1 MFSYFSIC
9 TENGIF
15 VLLSFLSGFFSV
27 ILEVNGNKSI
37 FKSALISDN
46 TFESV
51 YFAQCSLPCACLNPV
66 AQIPWLLST
75 MQNRRTN

>member
-15 VLLSFLSGFFSV
+15 VLLSFFVWVFSV
-27 ILEVNGNKSI
+27 ILEVNGNNSI

-51 YFAQCSLPCACLNPV
+51 YFALCSVTRESVLQGSSKHKAM
-66 AQIPWLLST
+66 ST
-75 MQNRRTN
+75 VQSTYH